1 MMKKH
6 FTIRLMALMLA
17 ALMMGA
23 AFSACSQTQQTEQ
36 TEQTQETQTAE
47 KTEESAQATEQTKEG
62 QWEFTDSLGRT
73 VSFEGQ
79 IERVAPSGN
88 MAQQCL
94 FSIAADKMVGRAGEV
109 AKNAEAYYGEE
120 FVNLPVFGAF
130 YGSKSD
136 LNKEAVIAAD
146 P

>member
-6 FTIRLMALMLA
+6 FTVRLMALMLA

-36 TEQTQETQTAE
+36 TEQTQEIQTAE
-47 KTEESAQATEQTKEG
+47 KTEESAQASEQTKEG

-79 IERVAPSGN
+79 IERVREYG
-88 MAQQCL
+88 
-94 FSIAADKMVGRAGEV
+94 AAVS
-109 AKNAEAYYGEE
+109 
-120 FVNLPVFGAF
+120 VF
-130 YGSKSD
+130 YCS
-136 LNKEAVIAAD
+136 
-146 P
+146 

>member
-1 MMKKH
+1 MTKKH

-79 IERVAPSGN
+79 IERVAPSGI

-109 AKNAEAYYGEE
+109 A
-120 FVNLPVFGAF
+120 
-130 YGSKSD
+130 
-136 LNKEAVIAAD
+136 
-146 P
+146 